1 MEFIL
6 RQKGQ
11 TCTVKCRPEQKLRVL
26 YKYMDNETDSLFIFQ
41 GGLKRLSPC
50 LLFKD
55 LSENSEL
62 FWLPTTQSL
71 EVWKAPNLVTVYTG
85 DQCVRIRVSDLMTTL
100 QSVYDAAQ
108 RAATK
113 AGGAWQVNADLYVR
127 GSEQKL
133 DLSQPLLNIYADT
146 FEIKMK

>member
-1 MEFIL
+1 
-6 RQKGQ
+6 
-11 TCTVKCRPEQKLRVL
+11 
-26 YKYMDNETDSLFIFQ
+26 MDNETDSLFIFQ

>member
-11 TCTVKCRPEQKLRVL
+11 TCTVKCRPKQKLRVL
-26 YKYMDNETDSLFIFQ
+26 YKYMNSETDSLFIFQ
-41 GGLKRLSPC
+41 DGLKRLVPC

-55 LSENSEL
+55 LPGDSEL
-62 FWLPTTQSL
+62 FWLPTAQSL

-85 DQCVRIRVSDLMTTL
+85 DRCVRIRVSDLMTTL

-108 RAATK
+108 RAK
-113 AGGAWQVNADLYVR
+113 AGGAWQVNSDLYIR